1 MIVPEPEFFG
11 LMPDGTVVDS
21 FTLTNRH
28 GSRMR
33 VMTYGAAVLSLEVPD
48 RSGNLADVLL
58 GFRTLDE
65 YLSSAGFHGTVA
77 GRVANRIAHGR
88 FCLDGESYDLAANNE
103 PAGIPCALHGG
114 LKGFDKAVWQAEGV
128 SREDAQGVRFRHLS
142 PDGDEGYP
150 GNLQV
155 HVTYWLTENH
165 EWQIDYE
172 AVTDMPT
179 PVNLTQH
186 AYFNLK
192 GEGDGDVLDHHLTL
206 NAASFTPVN
215 EGLIPTGEMRPVAG
229 TSLDFSTAMPI
240 GDRIE
245 ADDEQL
251 KFANGYD
258 HNFVINPSNE
268 ALTLAARV
276 AEPKSGRVMEVLT
289 TEPGV
294 QFYTGNF
301 LTGSDIGKSGRPYH
315 FRNGFCLETQHF
327 PDSPNQPTFP
337 SCILRPGETLR
348 STTIYRFTTQE
359 A

>member
-1 MIVPEPEFFG
+1 MILPQSEIFG
-11 LMPDGTVVDS
+11 ALPDGTLVDV

-28 GSRMR
+28 GLRMR
-33 VMTYGAAVLSLEVPD
+33 VMTYGAVILSLEVPD
-48 RSGNLADVLL
+48 RSGKLADVVL
-58 GFRTLDE
+58 GFKTLGE
-65 YLSSAGFHGTVA
+65 YLSSSGFHGTVA
-77 GRVANRIAHGR
+77 GRFANRIAQGR
-88 FCLDGESYDLAANNE
+88 FTLDGQDFQLAANNE

-114 LKGFDKAVWQAEGV
+114 LKGFDKAVWKAEGV
-128 SREDAQGVRFRHLS
+128 ARDDAQGVRFRHLS

-150 GNLQV
+150 GNLEV
-155 HVTYWLTENH
+155 HLTYWLTDQN

-186 AYFNLK
+186 AFFNLK
-192 GEGDGDVLDHHLTL
+192 GEGEGTILDHELKL
-206 NAASFTPVN
+206 NATRFTPVTA
-215 EGLIPTGEMRPVAG
+215 GLIPTGELLSVIGSP
-229 TSLDFSTAMPI
+229 LDFTTSTVI

-245 ADDEQL
+245 SDNEQL
-251 KFANGYD
+251 KFARGYD
-258 HNFVINPSNE
+258 HNYVLDHADGP
-268 ALTLAARV
+268 LTLAARV
-276 AEPKSGRVMEVLT
+276 LEPKSGRVMEVLT

-294 QFYTGNF
+294 QLYTGNF
-301 LTGSDIGKSGRPYH
+301 LTGADTGKSDRPYH

-348 STTIYRFTTQE
+348 STTLYRFTT

>member
-1 MIVPEPEFFG
+1 MILPQSEIFG
-11 LMPDGTVVDS
+11 VLPDGTLVDV

-28 GSRMR
+28 GLRMR
-33 VMTYGAAVLSLEVPD
+33 VMTYGAVILSLEVPD
-48 RSGNLADVLL
+48 RSGKLADVVL
-58 GFRTLDE
+58 GFKTLGE
-65 YLSSAGFHGTVA
+65 YLSSSGFHGTVA
-77 GRVANRIAHGR
+77 GRFANRIAQGR
-88 FCLDGESYDLAANNE
+88 FTLDGQNFQLATNNE

-114 LKGFDKAVWQAEGV
+114 LKGFDKAVWKAEGV
-128 SREDAQGVRFRHLS
+128 TRDDAQGVRFRHLS

-150 GNLQV
+150 GNLEV
-155 HVTYWLTENH
+155 HLTYWLTDQN

-186 AYFNLK
+186 AFFNLK
-192 GEGDGDVLDHHLTL
+192 GEGEGTILDHELKL
-206 NAASFTPVN
+206 NATRFTPVTA
-215 EGLIPTGEMRPVAG
+215 GLIPTGELQSVIGSP
-229 TSLDFSTAMPI
+229 LDFTTSTVI

-245 ADDEQL
+245 SDDEQL
-251 KFANGYD
+251 KFARGYD
-258 HNFVINPSNE
+258 HNYVLDHADGP
-268 ALTLAARV
+268 LTLAARV
-276 AEPKSGRVMEVLT
+276 LEPKSGRVMEVLT

-294 QFYTGNF
+294 QLYTGNF
-301 LTGSDIGKSGRPYH
+301 LTGADTGKSDRPYH

-348 STTIYRFTTQE
+348 STTLYRFTT